1 MNLELSDETKV
12 GNEEESKFDVNMS
25 RAKSSSTVLNPPKI
39 KTWTPI
45 SVREAGDLSSAPN
58 YRLFSQCN
66 SIGCVALDENCI
78 LLFGGKENIRD
89 GELDQ

>member
-1 MNLELSDETKV
+1 MNLDSSDETRIDSK
-12 GNEEESKFDVNMS
+12 EESKFDFNMS
-25 RAKSSSTVLNPPKI
+25 KAKSNSTVLNPPKI
-39 KTWTPI
+39 KTWTSI